1 MAKVDEKIMQ
11 IQTRIKVPKNHVNE
25 LGNFKYRSAE
35 DIMRALKPMEKELL
49 LSVQITDEVVAV
61 GANVYIRATVTVY
74 DLESGESRSTSA
86 FAREPAV
93 PKAKMDESQTTGSA
107 SSYARKYALSG
118 MFLLD
123 DSIDPDSN
131 RAIDSGKP
139 CTDAQEKTIRDLA
152 VKHNVNLEELYKRQK
167 VKNGRP
173 TAMQAGKI
181 LNMFKK
187 QLGGE

>member
-1 MAKVDEKIMQ
+1 MGIAEKLMR
-11 IQTRIKVPKNHVNE
+11 IQTRIKVPKSRVKDF
-25 LGNFKYRSAE
+25 GNFKYRSAE
-35 DIMRALKPMEKELL
+35 DIMKALKPLEKEFQVALKI
-49 LSVQITDEVVAV
+49 SDDVIAV
-61 GANVYIRATVTVY
+61 GANVYIKATVSLV
-74 DLESGESRSTSA
+74 DLENGESISTCA
-86 FAREPAV
+86 LAREPAT

-131 RAIDSGKP
+131 NAIDSGEP
-139 CTDAQEKTIRDLA
+139 CTDAQAKTIVALAKQYNVDL
-152 VKHNVNLEELYKRQK
+152 ERLYKQQK
-167 VKNGRP
+167 VKGNRP

-187 QLGGE
+187 QLGAEL

>member
-1 MAKVDEKIMQ
+1 MGIAEKLMR
-11 IQTRIKVPKNHVNE
+11 IQTRIKVPKSRVNDF
-25 LGNFKYRSAE
+25 GNFKYRSAE
-35 DIMRALKPMEKELL
+35 DIMKALKPLEKEFQVALKI
-49 LSVQITDEVVAV
+49 SDDVIAV
-61 GANVYIRATVTVY
+61 GANVYIKATVSLV
-74 DLESGESRSTSA
+74 DLENGESISTCA
-86 FAREPAV
+86 LAREPAT

-131 RAIDSGKP
+131 NAIDSGEP
-139 CTDAQEKTIRDLA
+139 CTDAQAKTIVALA
-152 VKHNVNLEELYKRQK
+152 KQYNVDIERLYKQQK
-167 VKNGRP
+167 VKGNRP

-187 QLGGE
+187 QLGAEL

>member
-1 MAKVDEKIMQ
+1 MK
-11 IQTRIKVPKNHVNE
+11 
-25 LGNFKYRSAE
+25 
-35 DIMRALKPMEKELL
+35 ALKPMEKELL
-49 LSVQITDEVVAV
+49 VSVQITDEVVAV
-61 GANVYIRATVTVY
+61 GVNVYLRATVTVY

-86 FAREPAV
+86 FAREPAT

-131 RAIDSGKP
+131 RAIDSGEP
-139 CTDAQEKTIRDLA
+139 CSDAQEKTIRELA
-152 VKHNVNLEELYKRQK
+152 EKHNVNLDELYKRQK
-167 VKNGRP
+167 VKNNRP

>member
-1 MAKVDEKIMQ
+1 MSIAEKLMR
-11 IQTRIKVPKNHVNE
+11 IQTRIKVPKSRVNDF
-25 LGNFKYRSAE
+25 GNFKYRSAE
-35 DIMRALKPMEKELL
+35 DIMKALKPLEKEFQVALKI
-49 LSVQITDEVVAV
+49 SDDVIAV
-61 GANVYIRATVTVY
+61 GANVYIKATVSLV
-74 DLESGESRSTSA
+74 DLENGESISTCA
-86 FAREPAV
+86 LAREPAM

-131 RAIDSGKP
+131 NAIDSGEP
-139 CTDAQEKTIRDLA
+139 CTDAQAKTIVALAKQYNVDL
-152 VKHNVNLEELYKRQK
+152 ERLYKQQK
-167 VKNGRP
+167 VKGNRP

-187 QLGGE
+187 QLGAEL

>member
-1 MAKVDEKIMQ
+1 MR
-11 IQTRIKVPKNHVNE
+11 IQTRIRVPKSRVNDF
-25 LGNFKYRSAE
+25 GNFKYRSAE
-35 DIMRALKPMEKELL
+35 DIMKALKPLEKEFQVALKI
-49 LSVQITDEVVAV
+49 SDDVVAV
-61 GANVYIRATVTVY
+61 GANVYIRATVSLL
-74 DLESGESRSTSA
+74 DLENGESISTCA
-86 FAREPAV
+86 LAREPTT

-131 RAIDSGKP
+131 NAIDSGEP
-139 CTDAQEKTIRDLA
+139 CTDAQAKTIVALAKQYNVDL
-152 VKHNVNLEELYKRQK
+152 ERLYKQQK
-167 VKNGRP
+167 VKENRP

-187 QLGGE
+187 QLGAEL

>member
-1 MAKVDEKIMQ
+1 MGIAEKLMR
-11 IQTRIKVPKNHVNE
+11 IQTRIKVPKSRVNDF
-25 LGNFKYRSAE
+25 GNFKYRSAE
-35 DIMRALKPMEKELL
+35 DIMKALKPLEKEFQVALKI
-49 LSVQITDEVVAV
+49 SDDVIAV
-61 GANVYIRATVTVY
+61 GANVYIKATVSLV
-74 DLESGESRSTSA
+74 DLENGESISTCA
-86 FAREPAV
+86 LAREPAT

-131 RAIDSGKP
+131 NAIDSGEP
-139 CTDAQEKTIRDLA
+139 CTDAQAKTIVALAKQYNVDL
-152 VKHNVNLEELYKRQK
+152 ERLYKQQK
-167 VKNGRP
+167 VKGNRP

-187 QLGGE
+187 QLGAEL

>member
-1 MAKVDEKIMQ
+1 M
-11 IQTRIKVPKNHVNE
+11 
-25 LGNFKYRSAE
+25 
-35 DIMRALKPMEKELL
+35 
-49 LSVQITDEVVAV
+49 
-61 GANVYIRATVTVY
+61 YIRATVTVY

-86 FAREPAV
+86 FAREPAA

-131 RAIDSGKP
+131 RAIDSGEP

-167 VKNGRP
+167 VKNGSP